1 MHSSAW
7 DSGSGQQHG
16 REEWSATWRG
26 VVRGSGQK
34 HEGSGQQHGG
44 EWSVHVCMHVFLRM
58 QTGELH
64 ILGEHAVMSVLLGGK
79 GFPFLSKSVLPTS
92 LLGCSCNIGH

>member
-16 REEWSATWRG
+16 GEWSVTWRG

-34 HEGSGQQHGG
+34 HEGSGEQHGG
-44 EWSVHVCMHVFLRM
+44 EWSASWRGVVSAC
-58 QTGELH
+58 LH
-64 ILGEHAVMSVLLGGK
+64 ACI
-79 GFPFLSKSVLPTS
+79 PTYADRRPP
-92 LLGCSCNIGH
+92 HPR